1 LFVFSIDIYAGVG
14 ITLARLFTFA
24 GVGRS
29 IFSFSPSSLGA
40 GLSLIFLPDADS
52 FILACSKAVLDAL
65 RFMLGVDEVAAGLT
79 DDERDNAAVGLV
91 FGGVGVPR
99 ELRLGFRGGG
109 PMEPIADLAV
119 KEPFV
124 RVLLDK
130 GFIALIG
137 VSIPR
142 VLSLLVS
149 ESAEGG
155 LTIPGVVNVDN
166 EPRRSGVFDG

>member
-1 LFVFSIDIYAGVG
+1 LFVFSIDIYATVC

-24 GVGRS
+24 GVGWS

-40 GLSLIFLPDADS
+40 GLSLIFLPDADN
-52 FILACSKAVLDAL
+52 FILACSKVVLDAL

-79 DDERDNAAVGLV
+79 DDERANAV
-91 FGGVGVPR
+91 GVGVPR
-99 ELRLGFRGGG
+99 EPRLGFRGGG

-124 RVLLDK
+124 RVLLVK
-130 GFIALIG
+130 GFTALAG

-155 LTIPGVVNVDN
+155 LTIPGVVNADN